1 MRARDREWIQGT
13 GGRAGDQ
20 RVFSRHPADHDG
32 EMRIDHLTQPT
43 VCCILSL
50 LAKMIS
56 STIKELCCPRT
67 NLNNDRTTEARVTRV
82 RGLWPGEQWGPG

>member
-1 MRARDREWIQGT
+1 MRAWDREWIQGT

-20 RVFSRHPADHDG
+20 RAFSRHPADHDG

-67 NLNNDRTTEARVTRV
+67 NLNNDRTTEARVTQV
-82 RGLWPGEQWGPG
+82 RGLPHQMSVAR